1 MKKLFLLFLIVPSFA
16 LAQNNVNDL
25 MGLRMSAELAS
36 KIDQIYSS
44 NITTDPKFAAGIQPK
59 FPAAAVIT
67 PSTSVP
73 TPSAGNTLSNR
84 RTIVAAGAPTAAF
97 VVLPRA
103 TEVVGETFT
112 VLNQGSNPVAI
123 VPQTGSINVSGALTP
138 FPCTTLKECQCTGLT
153 NSTFSCSQ
161 Q

>member
-16 LAQNNVNDL
+16 FADNVTDL

-36 KIDQIYSS
+36 KVDQIYSS
-44 NITTDPKFAAGIQPK
+44 NITTNPKFAAGIQPQ

-97 VVLPRA
+97 VVLPVA
-103 TEVVGETFT
+103 TASVGKTYS

-138 FPCTTLKECQCTGLT
+138 FACTTLKECQCSGLT
-153 NSTFSCSQ
+153 SSTFSCSQ

>member
-1 MKKLFLLFLIVPSFA
+1 LKRIILSVLVLSTVSA
-16 LAQNNVNDL
+16 HADNVTDL
-25 MGLRMSAELAS
+25 MGLGMPAQLAAEVDA
-36 KIDQIYSS
+36 QYSS
-44 NITTDPKFAAGIQPK
+44 NIDVDPVYAAGVQPK

-103 TEVVGETFT
+103 TLSVGKTYS